1 MLACAAMSWNFVKAD
16 PQYYVPLLLFD
27 FFSFYIQTLV
37 TIITTITINLKNV
50 SIIISLIAIITIM
63 RTITLIKFKLKQEW
77 LKQKKRNTNKI
88 CYSWLE
94 KNLFLRQPNLV
105 KNDYCYLS
113 L

>member
-77 LKQKKRNTNKI
+77 LKQKKETQMKSVI
-88 CYSWLE
+88 LGLKKTC
-94 KNLFLRQPNLV
+94 F
-105 KNDYCYLS
+105 
-113 L
+113 